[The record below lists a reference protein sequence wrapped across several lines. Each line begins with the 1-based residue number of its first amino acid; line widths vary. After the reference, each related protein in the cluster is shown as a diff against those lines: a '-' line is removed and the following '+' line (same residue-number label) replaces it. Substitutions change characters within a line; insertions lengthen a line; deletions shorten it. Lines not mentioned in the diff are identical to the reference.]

1 MGVTL
6 TSAHREPLRSS
17 QEVMKPRV
25 QHPAPKKCTDTTEY
39 SSHLELLWRDVGH
52 RCIRDVVADECPLYG
67 LLCHAWEAGW
77 WWKARPVK
85 YTDVLVQTLTLCY
98 RRVIS
103 VSFRTTVITF
113 TTPVRKSAAWSPL
126 WGGCQLAVSCRRFQ
140 KSIWFLSASSP
151 SAKKQT
157 DVIAI
162 SLGERHAD
170 VSTRL
175 DFYSP
180 SEVWTNGRCAGAC
193 VAARRSRATVARHC
207 PRTPNRPWL
216 QSSLQE
222 RVRPPP
228 IWKINNAGEN
238 LSAVSSLTASTQPCP
253 SWISASCFYT
263 LALSAVFNHA
273 LEVLSHVLVLNS
285 LVIVLSHTT
294 SFLNRVTGVK
304 DRSLYRAEPSIGIDW
319 SEEYYSFTMTSWHI
333 YTLFVAA
340 FFARRSF

>member
-1 MGVTL
+1 M
-6 TSAHREPLRSS
+6 
-17 QEVMKPRV
+17 
-25 QHPAPKKCTDTTEY
+25 
-39 SSHLELLWRDVGH
+39 
-52 RCIRDVVADECPLYG
+52 
-67 LLCHAWEAGW
+67 
-77 WWKARPVK
+77 
-85 YTDVLVQTLTLCY
+85 QTLTLCY

-113 TTPVRKSAAWSPL
+113 TTPERKSTARSLL
-126 WGGCQLAVSCRRFQ
+126 WGGCQLAVSCQPFQ
-140 KSIWFLSASSP
+140 KSFWFLSASSP

-180 SEVWTNGRCAGAC
+180 SEVWTNSGCAGAC
-193 VAARRSRATVARHC
+193 VAARWSRDTVARHC

-228 IWKINNAGEN
+228 TWKINNAGEN

-253 SWISASCFYT
+253 SWISASSFYI

-273 LEVLSHVLVLNS
+273 LEVWSHVLVLNL
-285 LVIVLSHTT
+285 LVIVLSPATW
-294 SFLNRVTGVK
+294 FLNRIAGLK
-304 DRSLYRAEPSIGIDW
+304 ERSLYKPEPLIGIDW
-319 SEEYYSFTMTSWHI
+319 SEEY
-333 YTLFVAA
+333 
-340 FFARRSF
+340 